1 MKYLFYVI
9 LLLYIELVLLCC
21 MWCYDFKYLLDRYIK
36 NTNIIWQHKMFCI
49 NGHSNRPI
57 KYKQIHQRIK
67 SVDIFQRPKVSPIIK
82 WGRRVNLWCAQLLP
96 LVRITLITSIRDG
109 RSKTKK
115 VIDVVEFSRLSFYSL
130 RKLGFFVF
138 LWSFISLCVV

>member
-21 MWCYDFKYLLDRYIK
+21 MWCCNFKYLPDRYIR

-49 NGHSNRPI
+49 NGHSNMPI
-57 KYKQIHQRIK
+57 KYKQIRQRIK
-67 SVDIFQRPKVSPIIK
+67 SVDIFQRAKVSPIIK
-82 WGRRVNLWCAQLLP
+82 WGRRVNLWCAQLFP
-96 LVRITLITSIRDG
+96 LVRIASLTSIRDG

-115 VIDVVEFSRLSFYSL
+115 AIDVVKFSRLSFYIS
-130 RKLGFFVF
+130 RKLVF
-138 LWSFISLCVV
+138 LCFYDPLSPCV